1 MPQRILVVDDEPDFC
16 AALHDILENDG
27 YDVHQAPNA
36 LAALL
41 LLENLLPDLILT
53 DLMMP
58 GMDGLAFL
66 RKVRAHQSWKA
77 IPAVVVSAKGTVQDI
92 AAARDAG
99 ANAYLTKPFSAREL
113 RDTVKSF
120 VTTL

>member
-1 MPQRILVVDDEPDFC
+1 MSHRILVVDDEPDFC
-16 AALHDILENDG
+16 AALQDILESDG

-41 LLENLLPDLILT
+41 LLESLLPDLILT

-66 RKVRAHQSWKA
+66 RRVRAHHTWRK
-77 IPAVVVSAKGTVQDI
+77 IPAVVVIAKGTPQDI
-92 AAARDAG
+92 TAAREAG
-99 ANAYLTKPFSAREL
+99 ADAYLTKPFSADEL
-113 RDTVKSF
+113 RRTVKSF
-120 VTTL
+120 IRS